1 MAARLTPLHALG
13 AVAAVIAASP
23 LLYLVVRANAA
34 GWQEFT
40 DILVRQRT
48 LELSMASLGLAF
60 AVAGSCIVI
69 GVPVAWTV
77 TLGDIPGG
85 RWWLVAAA
93 LPLAVPSY
101 VAAYTWLAAFPGLQ
115 GFLPAWALL
124 TLCSLPYVILPVA
137 AVLSRI
143 DPAHAEVARTL
154 GSSRWQAARRTTLP
168 LVAPAAAAGGLLT
181 ALYTLSDF
189 GAVSLLRFDTFTR
202 VIQTS
207 YRAAFDRTSA
217 AVLALVLVAL
227 ALVCVALERA
237 VRTRHDLWR
246 VGSGAS
252 RPNSRQSL
260 GAWRWPSVAGLSL
273 LSGVSVGFPVVML
286 LRLMAASQQ
295 SEADPGAWLSAL
307 TNTAQAAGLGALIA
321 VALALPIAVLA
332 ARRSDVVARAVES
345 TAFVSHALPGVVV
358 GLSLVFLGLAL
369 FPGLYQT
376 LVMLSFGYAVLLLSN
391 AIGSIRA
398 ATGQVPAGL
407 EEVARTL
414 GRGPGGA
421 WLRVTARISLPG
433 IMAGTLL
440 VLLTA
445 MKELPATLMLRPTGF
460 DTLATSMWTHTSV
473 GSFSQAAP
481 YAFGLMVLAA
491 VPAFALARMSGG
503 IGGAR

>member
-1 MAARLTPLHALG
+1 MRPTPLHALG
-13 AVAAVIAASP
+13 AIAALVAASP
-23 LLYLVVRANAA
+23 LLYLFVRANAA
-34 GWQEFT
+34 GWDQIAE
-40 DILVRQRT
+40 ILIRQRT
-48 LELSMASLGLAF
+48 LELSVASLGLAL
-60 AVAGSCIVI
+60 AVAGTCILI
-69 GVPVAWTV
+69 GVPVAWVV
-77 TLGDIPGG
+77 TIGDIPGG

-154 GSSRWQAARRTTLP
+154 GLGRWQAARRTTLP

-217 AVLALVLVAL
+217 AVLAIVLVAL
-227 ALVCVALERA
+227 ALIFVALERTM
-237 VRTRHDLWR
+237 RNRHELWR
-246 VGSGAS
+246 VGSGTS
-252 RPNSRQSL
+252 RPHLRQPL
-260 GAWRWPSVAGLSL
+260 GAWRWPSTVALAVL
-273 LSGVSVGFPVVML
+273 FATSVGFPVVML
-286 LRLMAASQQ
+286 IRLMSASRQTDP
-295 SEADPGAWLSAL
+295 DPGAWLQAVA
-307 TNTAQAAGLGALIA
+307 NTAQAAGLGALIA
-321 VALALPIAVLA
+321 IVLALPIAVLA
-332 ARRSDVVARAVES
+332 SRRRDVVSRAVES

-376 LVMLSFGYAVLLLSN
+376 LVMLSFGYAVLFLSN

-398 ATGQVPAGL
+398 ATDQVPRGL
-407 EEVARTL
+407 EDVARTL
-414 GRGPGGA
+414 GQRPGGA

-433 IMAGTLL
+433 IAAGALL

-481 YAFGLMVLAA
+481 YAFGLMALAA
-491 VPAFALARMSGG
+491 IPAFLLARMSSGQA
-503 IGGAR
+503 GAR